1 MARKKNSES
10 DGVKEASPAYQPP
23 PLRKLN
29 VTDAKG
35 RINLGIAFANKFWKV
50 SQKEDGSLILTPM
63 VAVPEREI
71 WFYKNAEAQAMV
83 QEGIRQSL
91 AGKGEYLGS
100 FAEYLDID
108 IDEEYEE

>member
-10 DGVKEASPAYQPP
+10 EGVKEASPAYQAL

-35 RINLGIAFANKFWKV
+35 RINLGVAFANKFWKV
-50 SQKEDGSLILTPM
+50 SQQEDGSLVLTPM
-63 VAVPEREI
+63 VAVPEREVM
-71 WFYKNAEAQAMV
+71 FKRNVEAQAMF

-91 AGKGEYLGS
+91 AGQSLCLGS
-100 FAEYLDID
+100 SI
-108 IDEEYEE
+108 